1 MFIFLFITISYTK
14 VTDLIIEKSQKL
26 KKKKLFYGNSWDLNH
41 QSFALSNSKNEIL
54 TWRYN
59 HSVSK

>member
-26 KKKKLFYGNSWDLNH
+26 KKKKKTVLREFL
-41 QSFALSNSKNEIL
+41 
-54 TWRYN
+54 RP
-59 HSVSK
+59 

>member
-26 KKKKLFYGNSWDLNH
+26 KKKKKKLFYGNS
-41 QSFALSNSKNEIL
+41 
-54 TWRYN
+54 
-59 HSVSK
+59 